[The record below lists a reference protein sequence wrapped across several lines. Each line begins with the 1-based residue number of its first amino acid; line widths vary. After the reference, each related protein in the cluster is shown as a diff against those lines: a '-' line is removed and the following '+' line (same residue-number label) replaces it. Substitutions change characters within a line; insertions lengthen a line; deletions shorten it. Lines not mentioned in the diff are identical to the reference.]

1 MREGGRRD
9 RWRARCDREGR
20 RIPFPVASKRPAP
33 RGQAFVLRVR
43 PHVRS
48 RRGPACAA
56 ASRAQEAAQGP
67 LAAPQ
72 AHRVQQPPQ
81 RQRHK
86 VLCTSRAETSRRH
99 HGQARRQPV
108 RVRTPDRRLAE
119 GEDRAAAGLRY
130 VSDSAPGYTRK
141 RTGTTF
147 SYYDKDGKR
156 ITDAAVIRRIKS
168 IGIPPAYESV
178 WICSS
183 SNGHIQATGLDAR
196 GRKQYRYHPKW
207 RELRDQNKYEHII
220 LFAAALPALRE
231 RVAADMKRDGLPRE
245 KVLATIVSLLEK
257 TLIRG
262 GNAEYAEKNK
272 SYGLTTMRRKHV
284 AVGRGVLRFDF
295 TGKSGKQ
302 WKLRVEDKR
311 IAAIVK
317 RCAEIPGHELFKYL
331 DEDGQPRTV
340 DSGDVNAYIKDITGE
355 DFSAKDFRTWAG
367 TVLAALALAEF
378 KKYDSQAEAKRN
390 VVAAIESVSKQLGNT
405 PAICRKC
412 YVHPEVLDAYM
423 SGDLVKM
430 IEAKIARKFK
440 RQYAKLTSDEIM
452 VLAFLR
458 KRVDS
463 LKAPA

>member
-1 MREGGRRD
+1 MEPAGSHPRSRIFALQPSLWRIHRAQSGTNWYLHPLRKSGASIPRVLPRD
-9 RWRARCDREGR
+9 RPMLRQTSNEEQILDRTAE
-20 RIPFPVASKRPAP
+20 VAA
-33 RGQAFVLRVR
+33 
-43 PHVRS
+43 
-48 RRGPACAA
+48 
-56 ASRAQEAAQGP
+56 
-67 LAAPQ
+67 
-72 AHRVQQPPQ
+72 
-81 RQRHK
+81 
-86 VLCTSRAETSRRH
+86 TIAE
-99 HGQARRQPV
+99 
-108 RVRTPDRRLAE
+108 E
-119 GEDRAAAGLRY
+119 GLRY
-130 VSDSAPGYTRK
+130 VSDSTPGYTRK

-147 SYYDKDGKR
+147 SYYDKDGRR
-156 ITDAAVIRRIKS
+156 ITDATIIRRIKS

-178 WICSS
+178 WICPSP
-183 SNGHIQATGLDAR
+183 NGHIQATGLDAR

-220 LFAAALPALRE
+220 QFAAALPALRE

-257 TLIRG
+257 TLIRV

-331 DEDGQPRTV
+331 DDDGQPRTV

-378 KKYDSQAEAKRN
+378 KRYDSQAEAKRN

-430 IEAKIARKFK
+430 IEAKIAQKFK

-458 KRVDS
+458 KRLDS
-463 LKAPA
+463 LKGRA

>member
-1 MREGGRRD
+1 MEPPALAGAGILRGLLICIYDPPRRTEPTAVFIPLERWSLDPRVLPRD
-9 RWRARCDREGR
+9 RPMLRETRNEEQVLDRTAE
-20 RIPFPVASKRPAP
+20 VAA
-33 RGQAFVLRVR
+33 
-43 PHVRS
+43 
-48 RRGPACAA
+48 
-56 ASRAQEAAQGP
+56 
-67 LAAPQ
+67 
-72 AHRVQQPPQ
+72 
-81 RQRHK
+81 
-86 VLCTSRAETSRRH
+86 TIAE
-99 HGQARRQPV
+99 
-108 RVRTPDRRLAE
+108 E
-119 GEDRAAAGLRY
+119 GLRY

-147 SYYDKDGKR
+147 SYYDKDGNR
-156 ITDAAVIRRIKS
+156 ITDAAVVRRIKS

-178 WICSS
+178 WICPSA
-183 SNGHIQATGLDAR
+183 NGHIQATGLDAR
-196 GRKQYRYHPKW
+196 GRKQYRYHAKW
-207 RELRDQNKYEHII
+207 RELRDQNKYEHIVQ
-220 LFAAALPALRE
+220 FAAALPALRD
-231 RVAADMKRDGLPRE
+231 RVAADMKLEGLPRE

-257 TLIRG
+257 TLIRV

-331 DEDGQPRTV
+331 DDDGQPRTV

-367 TVLAALALAEF
+367 TVLAALALTEF

-412 YVHPEVLDAYM
+412 YVHPEVLNAYM
-423 SGDLVKM
+423 SGDLLKM
-430 IEAKIARKFK
+430 IEAKIAQKFK

-458 KRVDS
+458 KRLDS
-463 LKAPA
+463 LKALA